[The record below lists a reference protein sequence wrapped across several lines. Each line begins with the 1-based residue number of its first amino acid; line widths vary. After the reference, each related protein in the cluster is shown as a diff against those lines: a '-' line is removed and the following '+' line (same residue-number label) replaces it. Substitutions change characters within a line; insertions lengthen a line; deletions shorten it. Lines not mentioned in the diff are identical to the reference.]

1 MQKKSLLIIALTT
14 MLGLTACGGGDT
26 VVDQELPRDDPSSE
40 VSFEF
45 WHCLGH
51 EKTKNLTKVAEAFNA
66 KYAGKYKVVL
76 KHPAGDYSALHST
89 LKTKMSSGEVPA
101 LSMGYPD
108 SFSEYISKR
117 IGDSFLLRLTNYI
130 NDPDFGYSAEE
141 LAGASWRESGLHADH

>member
-1 MQKKSLLIIALTT
+1 MQKKSLLIIAITT

-26 VVDQELPRDDPSSE
+26 IVDQELPRDDPSSE

-89 LKTKMSSGEVPA
+89 LKTKCLPVKCLPYQWVIQIHSPNTFPNVLVTHSYSDLPTISMTQTLVTA
-101 LSMGYPD
+101 L
-108 SFSEYISKR
+108 K
-117 IGDSFLLRLTNYI
+117 N
-130 NDPDFGYSAEE
+130 
-141 LAGASWRESGLHADH
+141 